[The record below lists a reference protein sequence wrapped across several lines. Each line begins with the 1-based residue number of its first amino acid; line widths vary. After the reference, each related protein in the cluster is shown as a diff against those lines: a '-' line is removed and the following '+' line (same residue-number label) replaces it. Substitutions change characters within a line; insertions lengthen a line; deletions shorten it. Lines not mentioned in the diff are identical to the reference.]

1 MTKARMYWRGLE
13 LVLKGHANSAPKGQD
28 MVCCAE
34 SMLTQALLQTLI
46 EMEKEKKT
54 SMNWAGSDRS
64 GCMCIRATPAEGQE
78 EIVRA
83 VFRVCVTG
91 LRMLAE
97 EYPQYIELK
106 EE

>member
-1 MTKARMYWRGLE
+1 MTKARMYWKGLE
-13 LVLKGHANSAPKGQD
+13 LVLKGHANSAEKGKD
-28 MVCCAE
+28 LVCCAE

-46 EMEKEKKT
+46 DMEKEKKT
-54 SMNWAGSDRS
+54 SMNWAGSQRS
-64 GCMCIRATPAEGQE
+64 GTLCIRATPAEGQE
-78 EIVRA
+78 EVIRA

-97 EYPQYIELK
+97 QYPEYIELK

>member
-1 MTKARMYWRGLE
+1 MTKARMYWKGLE
-13 LVLKGHANSAPKGQD
+13 LCLKGHAGSGPKGQD
-28 MVCCAE
+28 LVCCAE

-46 EMEKEKKT
+46 DMEKEKKT
-54 SMNWAGSDRS
+54 SMNWAGSQRS
-64 GCMCIRATPAEGQE
+64 GTMCIRATPAEGQE
-78 EIVRA
+78 EVIRA

-97 EYPQYIELK
+97 QYPEHIELK

>member
-1 MTKARMYWRGLE
+1 MTKAKMYWRGME
-13 LVLKGHANSAPKGQD
+13 LSLKGHANSAPKGQD
-28 MVCCAE
+28 LVCCAE
-34 SMLTQALLQTLI
+34 SMLTQALIRTLQ

-54 SMNWAGSDRS
+54 SMNWAGSQRS
-64 GCMCIRATPAEGQE
+64 GCMCIRATPAEGQAE
-78 EIVRA
+78 VIKA